1 MNLLL
6 LENLSVEISNTC
18 VCQDLSLGINR
29 GEVWSVL
36 GRNGVGKSTL
46 LKTLAGLRAPASG
59 QIFLGGQ
66 EIRSLSRRSRA
77 QQLGMLFQENETLFP
92 ASVLETV
99 LTGRHPWLNPLQG
112 ESSDDIQKAQHAL
125 ELVDLD
131 QMSDR
136 SMTTLSGGERRRADL
151 AALVTQEPLILLL
164 DEPSNHL
171 DMHYQVVML
180 GKLIADWRSRDG
192 VVILVMHD
200 INLALRFSDHLLL
213 LFGKGQVESGPVKH
227 LATESILSQVYNHDM
242 RIGNT
247 ADGIWFYPG

>member
-1 MNLLL
+1 MTVLA
-6 LENLSVEISNTC
+6 LEDLSVEISNTC
-18 VCQDLSLGINR
+18 VCHELSLGINS
-29 GEVWSVL
+29 GEVWSIL

-46 LKTLAGLRAPASG
+46 LKTLAGLRTPVSG
-59 QIFLGGQ
+59 RIILDDQ
-66 EIRSLSRRSRA
+66 EVTSLNRRSRA
-77 QQLGMLFQENETLFP
+77 QRLGILFQENETLFP

-112 ESSDDIQKAQHAL
+112 ESAEDIQKAREAL

-136 SMTTLSGGERRRADL
+136 SMTSLSGGERRRADL
-151 AALVTQEPLILLL
+151 AALVTQEPLVLLL

-180 GKLIADWRSRDG
+180 GNLN
-192 VVILVMHD
+192 

-213 LFGKGQVESGPVKH
+213 LFGEGRAESGPVET
-227 LATESILSQVYNHDM
+227 LATEAVLSRVYNHTM
-242 RIGNT
+242 RMAHT
-247 ADGIWFYPG
+247 SDGTWFYPG

>member
-1 MNLLL
+1 MTLLSL
-6 LENLSVEISNTC
+6 KNLSVEISNTC
-18 VCQDLSLGINR
+18 VCQDLSFGINR

-46 LKTLAGLRAPASG
+46 LKTLAGLRAPVSG
-59 QIFLGGQ
+59 QIILDGQ
-66 EIRSLSRRSRA
+66 EVRSLSRRSRA

-92 ASVLETV
+92 ASVLDTV
-99 LTGRHPWLNPLQG
+99 LTGRHPWLNPLLG
-112 ESSDDIQKAQHAL
+112 ESSDDIQMARQAL

-151 AALVTQEPLILLL
+151 AALVTQEPLVLLL

-213 LFGKGQVESGPVKH
+213 LFGEGRAESGPVKT

-242 RIGNT
+242 RMVNT
-247 ADGIWFYPG
+247 ADGTWFYPG